1 MSRQERVSEAIKK
14 EVSLI
19 VHDKLNDPRLGF
31 VTIISVEIT
40 KDLRNAKV
48 FFSVLGGPED
58 CKKTQAAL
66 DSAQGLIRSLVSQRL
81 GLRFAPEIIFR
92 QDRSSEYS
100 VRIEEVINEIK
111 ALENAAPAEEATK
124 KKTKKRKEKRDEP
137 KKNSRRPKRKK

>member
-1 MSRQERVSEAIKK
+1 MSRQERISEAIRK

-19 VHDKLNDPRLGF
+19 VHDKLKDPRVGF
-31 VTIISVEIT
+31 VTITSVEVT

-58 CKKTQAAL
+58 VKKTQDAL
-66 DSAQGLIRSLVSQRL
+66 DSALGLVRSLVAQRL
-81 GLRFAPEIIFR
+81 AMRFAPEIIFR

-100 VRIEEVINEIK
+100 VRIEEVLNEIK
-111 ALENAAPAEEATK
+111 VLENAAPEEIGPGNK
-124 KKTKKRKEKRDEP
+124 IKKRKDKRDEP